1 MGPSTVPCCTPD
13 SAVASFENSP
23 SRAMRKKQLDIV
35 ILDFSK
41 ACDTVPRDRLLHKL
55 IITASED

>member
-23 SRAMRKKQLDIV
+23 SRAMR
-35 ILDFSK
+35 ILRFAKHVVSPLK
-41 ACDTVPRDRLLHKL
+41 P
-55 IITASED
+55 